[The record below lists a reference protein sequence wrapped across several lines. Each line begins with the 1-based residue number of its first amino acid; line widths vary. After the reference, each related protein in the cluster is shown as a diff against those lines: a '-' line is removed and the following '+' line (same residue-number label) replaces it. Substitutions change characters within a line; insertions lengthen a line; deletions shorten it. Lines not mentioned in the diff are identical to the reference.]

1 MANSKSN
8 EQVKLI
14 ASLKNKKYRE
24 KYSKYVIEGVKLVG
38 EMIDLEGILPS
49 ESIVYSEEL
58 LETVAGGKEL
68 LAKLQNENISML
80 EVSSDIFNYISD
92 TETPQ
97 GVLIV
102 KNIKCFTVNE
112 KISKIS
118 SIIDNNGK
126 LLVLD
131 RIQDAR
137 KLGDNYTFCSNFWRR
152 LCFMYKR
159 YYGCIQPKSCS

>member
-1 MANSKSN
+1 MVNSKSN

-49 ESIVYSEEL
+49 ESIVYSKEL

-102 KNIKCFTVNE
+102 KNMKSLSESE
-112 KISKIS
+112 KISKVS

-126 LLVLD
+126 FLVLD

-137 KLGDNYTFCSNFWRR
+137 KLGNNYTFCSNFWCR
-152 LCFMYKR
+152 LCFMHKR
-159 YYGCIQPKSCS
+159 YY

>member
-1 MANSKSN
+1 MVNSRSN

-38 EMIDLEGILPS
+38 EMIDLGGILPS
-49 ESIVYSEEL
+49 ESIVYSKEL

-68 LAKLQNENISML
+68 LAKLQNENISIL

-102 KNIKCFTVNE
+102 KNMKCLSENE
-112 KISKIS
+112 KISKIFN
-118 SIIDNNGK
+118 IIDSNGK
-126 LLVLD
+126 FLVLD
-131 RIQDAR
+131 KIQDAR
-137 KLGDNYTFCSNFWRR
+137 KLGNNYTFCSNFWCR
-152 LCFMYKR
+152 LHFMYKR
-159 YYGCIQPKSCS
+159 HY